1 MKKGVISLLVIFSLL
16 LNINYVNGLGTVVD
30 SRCDGNNL
38 YYTLGG
44 GGESGPID
52 CTQIMTNYNLRR
64 DTVFCQNDGLIAVYG
79 CYDEDDPDT
88 WHYQRCYDPDFS
100 IEYREDY
107 RDYNPCNKCGV
118 YYEDDEN
125 WLASCIGYRIGEER
139 AVESIRNY
147 PDVGECEGATETYMG
162 MQYVIDLGF
171 DLINNR
177 GLLWNQS
184 YEWSA
189 ETEEVCNNNRD
200 DDCDGDI
207 DENDDCGIGC
217 VPEDVENSDCE
228 SGNRNCPT
236 GTTTRVCQ
244 YNGAWGNWGNC
255 MVDVEE
261 CIDCAGEGQIPDEG
275 EECCLGKPL
284 NYYTVGSGKCGCPT
298 VGGTKYVWDPVSREC
313 EFPRQSCFGQLEV
326 QCQVDIRTN
335 FVAWLGDPNCFRNFL
350 SIPGGDTPYEA
361 ACCPYIVGE
370 GYNDIYDFEIPDSMI
385 TVS

>member
-38 YYTLGG
+38 YYTLYG

-100 IEYREDY
+100 IGYREDY

-177 GLLWNQS
+177 GLLWDQS
-184 YEWSA
+184 YNWSA

-236 GTTTRVCQ
+236 GTITRVCQ

-284 NYYTVGSGKCGCPT
+284 DDYTVGSGRCGCPT
-298 VGGTKYVWDPVSREC
+298 NLRWDLDSE
-313 EFPRQSCFGQLEV
+313 SCIPTFQTCGLSNDV
-326 QCQVDIRTN
+326 QVCNSLIDILTHPLDCLRR
-335 FVAWLGDPNCFRNFL
+335 LSGDRN
-350 SIPGGDTPYEA
+350 PPPYEQ
-361 ACCPYIVGE
+361 ACCPYIEYEGE
-370 GYNDIYDFEIPDSMI
+370 EYYKFMDIEVY
-385 TVS
+385 